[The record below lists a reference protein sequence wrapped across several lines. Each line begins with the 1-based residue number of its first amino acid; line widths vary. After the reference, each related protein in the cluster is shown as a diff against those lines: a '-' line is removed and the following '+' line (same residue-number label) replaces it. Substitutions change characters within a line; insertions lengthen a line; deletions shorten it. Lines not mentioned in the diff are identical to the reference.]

1 MNLSNHNYFFFSYV
15 NGLHQNH
22 LGLRKKNQEPAGM
35 ETTELRK
42 GYDTLVMSPHI
53 PFPLTS
59 IRTRIN
65 TVGD

>member
-1 MNLSNHNYFFFSYV
+1 
-15 NGLHQNH
+15 
-22 LGLRKKNQEPAGM
+22 M

-42 GYDTLVMSPHI
+42 GYDMLVMSPHI